1 MSSQPTALLRG
12 ESCLGTCNPCW
23 AEGESSVRTL
33 EVFIMEKMIGYCGY
47 DCHLCAARSDDPAL
61 RQRMVDGWR
70 KIFGH
75 QNYTAENV
83 KCDGCLSDGRI
94 ADKSCKARPCAKEKG
109 VENCAYCDE
118 FPCDKMKHLMG
129 SREVMLIE
137 CYPRTSY
144 VTEEEY
150 NLCMRQ
156 FESMPN
162 LLKMLARTGK
172 IPSWVTN
179 RPEAS
184 KGQ

>member
-1 MSSQPTALLRG
+1 
-12 ESCLGTCNPCW
+12 
-23 AEGESSVRTL
+23 
-33 EVFIMEKMIGYCGY
+33 MEKMIGYCGY
-47 DCHLCAARSDDPAL
+47 NCHLCAARSDDPAL

-94 ADKSCKARPCAKEKG
+94 ADKNCKARPCAKEKG

-118 FPCDKMKHLMG
+118 FPCDKIKHLMA

-137 CYPRTSY
+137 CYPKTSS

-172 IPSWVTN
+172 IPSWVVN

-184 KGQ
+184 KRH